1 MKYKI
6 LEHPS
11 ELKIIVYGKT
21 LEELFSNAVLAMG
34 EIMARELGTGK
45 WELGMKEKIKIKSA
59 DLNSLLVDFLS
70 EILAKSQINKKVYR
84 VAKIKIDCHPELVSG
99 SHRYTDSRNNE
110 MPDQVRHDDKDESY
124 FLESELFGYS
134 VTHFDEDIK
143 AVTYEDLDIKQVD
156 GIWQTMV
163 VFDI

>member
-34 EIMARELGTGK
+34 EIMARESGTGN
-45 WELGMKEKIKIKSA
+45 WELGVKEKVEIKSA
-59 DLNSLLVDFLS
+59 DINSLLVDFLS
-70 EILAKSQINKKVYR
+70 EILAQGQINKCVYQ
-84 VAKIKIDCHPELVSG
+84 VSSLKFQDLLLEAELI
-99 SHRYTDSRNNE
+99 
-110 MPDQVRHDDKDESY
+110 SY
-124 FLESELFGYS
+124 P
-134 VTHFDEDIK
+134 VDRFDEDIK

-156 GIWQTMV
+156 GIWQTIII
-163 VFDI
+163 FDI